1 MGLDK
6 DEDQFIS
13 ALYEDMFN
21 KLLMYANTALSNR
34 SLAEEAV
41 QETFRIACMKI
52 DDVKASENSRGWL
65 VLTLKNVI
73 RNMQREL
80 ASLNKLFVTSV
91 SIYDENFMEKT
102 ADQIDVNKRVENSEV
117 DILYSDLLSPD
128 EYKLLK
134 MIVLYKYSIKEAA
147 AEFGIS
153 LETCK
158 KRIQRIKKNMGIGL
172 AQQMCKQGGPW
183 LPPPGGAVTSAHT
196 GD

>member
-6 DEDQFIS
+6 NEDQFIS

-52 DDVKASENSRGWL
+52 DDVKASENPRGWL

-80 ASLNKLFVTSV
+80 ASLNKMFVTSV

-102 ADQIDVNKRVENSEV
+102 AEQIDVNSEV
-117 DILYSDLLSPD
+117 DILYSDLLSAE
-128 EYKLLK
+128 EYRLLK
-134 MIVLYKYSIKEAA
+134 MIVSV
-147 AEFGIS
+147 
-153 LETCK
+153 
-158 KRIQRIKKNMGIGL
+158 
-172 AQQMCKQGGPW
+172 KQ
-183 LPPPGGAVTSAHT
+183 A
-196 GD
+196 

>member
-52 DDVKASENSRGWL
+52 DDIKASENPRGWL

-80 ASLNKLFVTSV
+80 ASLNKMFVTSV

-102 ADQIDVNKRVENSEV
+102 AEQIDVNSEV
-117 DILYSDLLSPD
+117 DILYSDLLSAE
-128 EYKLLK
+128 EYRLLK
-134 MIVLYKYSIKEAA
+134 MIVSV
-147 AEFGIS
+147 
-153 LETCK
+153 
-158 KRIQRIKKNMGIGL
+158 
-172 AQQMCKQGGPW
+172 KQ
-183 LPPPGGAVTSAHT
+183 A
-196 GD
+196 

>member
-13 ALYEDMFN
+13 ALSEDMFN
-21 KLLMYANTALSNR
+21 KLLMYVNTALSNR

-52 DDVKASENSRGWL
+52 DDVKASENPRGWL

-80 ASLNKLFVTSV
+80 ASLNKMFVTSV

-102 ADQIDVNKRVENSEV
+102 AEQIDVNSEV
-117 DILYSDLLSPD
+117 DILYSDLLSAE
-128 EYKLLK
+128 EYRLLK
-134 MIVLYKYSIKEAA
+134 MIVSV
-147 AEFGIS
+147 
-153 LETCK
+153 
-158 KRIQRIKKNMGIGL
+158 
-172 AQQMCKQGGPW
+172 KQ
-183 LPPPGGAVTSAHT
+183 A
-196 GD
+196 

>member
-52 DDVKASENSRGWL
+52 DDVKASENPRGWL

-73 RNMQREL
+73 RNMQKEL

-147 AEFGIS
+147 AEFGIP

-158 KRIQRIKKNMGIGL
+158 KRIQRIKKKMRNTLEKI
-172 AQQMCKQGGPW
+172 
-183 LPPPGGAVTSAHT
+183 
-196 GD
+196 

>member
-6 DEDQFIS
+6 DQDQFIS
-13 ALYEDMFN
+13 ALYEEMFN
-21 KLLMYANTALSNR
+21 KLLAYANTVLANR

-52 DDVKASENSRGWL
+52 DDIKASENPRGWL

-91 SIYDENFMEKT
+91 SIYDENFMEKM

-117 DILYSDLLSPD
+117 DILYSDLLSSE
-128 EYKLLK
+128 EYRLLK

-147 AEFGIS
+147 AEFGIP

-158 KRIQRIKKNMGIGL
+158 KRIQRIKKKMRIIL
-172 AQQMCKQGGPW
+172 EKI
-183 LPPPGGAVTSAHT
+183 
-196 GD
+196 

>member
-52 DDVKASENSRGWL
+52 DDVKASENPRGWL

-80 ASLNKLFVTSV
+80 ASLNKMFVTSV

-102 ADQIDVNKRVENSEV
+102 AEQIDVNSEV
-117 DILYSDLLSPD
+117 DILYSDLLSAE
-128 EYKLLK
+128 EYRLLK
-134 MIVLYKYSIKEAA
+134 MIVSV
-147 AEFGIS
+147 
-153 LETCK
+153 
-158 KRIQRIKKNMGIGL
+158 
-172 AQQMCKQGGPW
+172 KQ
-183 LPPPGGAVTSAHT
+183 A
-196 GD
+196 

>member
-6 DEDQFIS
+6 DQDQFIS
-13 ALYEDMFN
+13 ALYEEMFN
-21 KLLMYANTALSNR
+21 KLLAYANTVLANR

-41 QETFRIACMKI
+41 QETFRIACTKI
-52 DDVKASENSRGWL
+52 DDVKASENPRGWL

-102 ADQIDVNKRVENSEV
+102 ADQIDVNTRVENSEV
-117 DILYSDLLSPD
+117 DILYSDLLSAE
-128 EYKLLK
+128 EYRLLK

-147 AEFGIS
+147 AEFGIP

-158 KRIQRIKKNMGIGL
+158 KRIQRIKKKMRNTLEKI
-172 AQQMCKQGGPW
+172 
-183 LPPPGGAVTSAHT
+183 
-196 GD
+196 

>member
-52 DDVKASENSRGWL
+52 DDVKASENPRGWL

-134 MIVLYKYSIKEAA
+134 MIVLYKYSIREAA
-147 AEFGIS
+147 TEFGVS

-158 KRIQRIKKNMGIGL
+158 KRIQRIKKKMRNIL
-172 AQQMCKQGGPW
+172 EKI
-183 LPPPGGAVTSAHT
+183 
-196 GD
+196 